1 MDKELAKLLV
11 NAAYRSQRE
20 LADIAPLIKEHC
32 STEEHGV
39 LSLAIGSA
47 IYEANLIT
55 ERIFELLPELRDE
68 FEARLNKFGRFC

>member
-1 MDKELAKLLV
+1 MDKELARLIV
-11 NAAYRSQRE
+11 NAANRSQRE

-47 IYEANLIT
+47 IYEAGLVM
-55 ERIFELLPELRDE
+55 ERVFELQPGIKDE
-68 FEARLNKFGRFC
+68 FKARLDKFGRFC